1 MQVQVSCYATLSPF
15 SPQAGLVELPP
26 GSTPGDLIQHLG
38 IPMDEVKIIFVN
50 GKNADPPTPLDDQD
64 RVGIFPAVGGG

>member
-15 SPQAGLVELPP
+15 SPQGGLVDLDQ
-26 GSTPGDLIQHLG
+26 GSTPTDLIRHLG

-50 GKNADPPTPLDDQD
+50 GRSANPSTPIGDQD